1 MLFAE
6 VRLCSVASIMLC
18 IDRLVM
24 MISSNRKAK
33 IIWQC
38 RRGMLE
44 LDIILGRFSS
54 QHLDAMPDK
63 ELTAFE
69 ALLDSPDPDLY
80 AWLMDYEKPEQ
91 KELEEIVAYIRVH
104 DNARNIK

>member
-1 MLFAE
+1 
-6 VRLCSVASIMLC
+6 
-18 IDRLVM
+18 
-24 MISSNRKAK
+24 MISNNRKAK

-44 LDIILGRFSS
+44 LDIILGRFASKY
-54 QHLDAMPDK
+54 LDGLKDT
-63 ELTAFE
+63 ELLAFE
-69 ALLDSPDPDLY
+69 ALLEEPDPDLY

-104 DNARNIK
+104 DNARHIE